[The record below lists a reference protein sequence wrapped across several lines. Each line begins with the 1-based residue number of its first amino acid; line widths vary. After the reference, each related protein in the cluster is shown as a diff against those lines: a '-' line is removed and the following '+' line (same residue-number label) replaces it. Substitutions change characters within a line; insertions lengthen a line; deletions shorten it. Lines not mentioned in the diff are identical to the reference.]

1 MRVFLLMTM
10 LLGLNVF
17 SVQAKDDE
25 SLIKSFTLIKWDAV
39 AHAKINE
46 KECLLEFKHLP
57 SGNLVTG
64 VNYELAKG
72 VSISPNPQDFVGK
85 WPKEVVFTLKKGK
98 KEVKYK
104 MVLCDYVS
112 ANEYELGS
120 WKLIWN
126 EEFNEEWIDW
136 TVWSKTPRQNS
147 NWNDTMTDDEELYD
161 MKDGRVVLYGRDNI
175 DNKEDS
181 SPYLTGGLWGVEQ
194 GCFLIG

>member
-72 VSISPNPQDFVGK
+72 GK
-85 WPKEVVFTLKKGK
+85 MAKRSCVYLEERKER
-98 KEVKYK
+98 
-104 MVLCDYVS
+104 S
-112 ANEYELGS
+112 
-120 WKLIWN
+120 
-126 EEFNEEWIDW
+126 
-136 TVWSKTPRQNS
+136 
-147 NWNDTMTDDEELYD
+147 
-161 MKDGRVVLYGRDNI
+161 
-175 DNKEDS
+175 
-181 SPYLTGGLWGVEQ
+181 
-194 GCFLIG
+194 

>member
-72 VSISPNPQDFVGK
+72 LFHRIRKILWENGQ
-85 WPKEVVFTLKKGK
+85 KK
-98 KEVKYK
+98 
-104 MVLCDYVS
+104 LC
-112 ANEYELGS
+112 L
-120 WKLIWN
+120 
-126 EEFNEEWIDW
+126 
-136 TVWSKTPRQNS
+136 P
-147 NWNDTMTDDEELYD
+147 
-161 MKDGRVVLYGRDNI
+161 
-175 DNKEDS
+175 
-181 SPYLTGGLWGVEQ
+181 
-194 GCFLIG
+194 